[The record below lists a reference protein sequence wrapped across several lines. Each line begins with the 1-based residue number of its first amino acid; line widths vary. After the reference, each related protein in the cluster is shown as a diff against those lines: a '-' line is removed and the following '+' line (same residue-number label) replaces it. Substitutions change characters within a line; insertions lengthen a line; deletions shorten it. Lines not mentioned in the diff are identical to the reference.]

1 MPFRAQIFCRF
12 PAIFSQV
19 WCSRVVLCRGPA
31 AWHHAKAWSRPSNSP
46 CVAPTTRH
54 VATAAMHSACG
65 RPCQAQ
71 FCRVFPAIRSQVWCS
86 RMVLCHGPAA
96 WHHAKAWPRPRHNPS
111 VDPATRRVTT
121 AAMQSA
127 CDRPFRAQFCS
138 EFQAIRSQVWCSRT
152 VFARPA
158 PVHWQQAVLTTVP
171 TVSSCSWS
179 AKTACQAS
187 VMPT

>member
-1 MPFRAQIFCRF
+1 M
-12 PAIFSQV
+12 
-19 WCSRVVLCRGPA
+19 VLCYGPA
-31 AWHHAKAWSRPSNSP
+31 AWHHAKAWTRPRHDSCQAS
-46 CVAPTTRH
+46 APIYLATT
-54 VATAAMHSACG
+54 AKHSACG
-65 RPCQAQ
+65 RPFRAQ
-71 FCRVFPAIRSQVWCS
+71 MFCRFPAIRSQVWCS

-171 TVSSCSWS
+171 TVRSCSWS